1 MASRRNLTDAET
13 LELYRVSLENANKQP
28 QIKAILTELGYDTA
42 IMEEGN
48 ALLSETRKAYD
59 YNRIEDDETS
69 AAYAHFSK
77 LKAELEGIFD
87 IHRKKAKVIFRK
99 DPVTADQLAISGP
112 MPRTYMKWLES
123 AKKFYGVAA
132 TDQDV
137 LNKLGRL
144 KLGAADIATGN
155 ALINELE
162 TARTEYLR
170 EKGESQDATKL
181 KDAAFSKIR
190 DWMSDFYEV
199 AKIGLDD
206 NPQLLESLGKMVRS

>member
-13 LELYRVSLENANKQP
+13 LELYRVSLENATKQP
-28 QIKAILTELGYDTA
+28 QIQAILTKLGYDTA
-42 IMEEGN
+42 VIEEGK
-48 ALLSETRKAYD
+48 ALLSQTRKAYD
-59 YNRIEDDETS
+59 FNRIEDDETS

-77 LKAELEGIFD
+77 LKEELEDLFN
-87 IHRKKAKVIFRK
+87 IHRKIAKVIFRK
-99 DPVTADQLAISGP
+99 DPVTADQLSISGP
-112 MPRTYMKWLES
+112 IPRTYMKWLES
-123 AKKFYGVAA
+123 AKIFYGVAA

-155 ALINELE
+155 TLINELE
-162 TARTEYLR
+162 MARTEYLR

-199 AKIGLDD
+199 AKIGLED

>member
-1 MASRRNLTDAET
+1 MATRTKLTEAES
-13 LELYRVSLENANKQP
+13 LEMYRVSLENATKQP
-28 QIKAILTELGYDTA
+28 QIQAILTKLGYDTA
-42 IMEEGN
+42 VIEEGK
-48 ALLSETRKAYD
+48 ALLSQTRKAYD
-59 YNRIEDDETS
+59 FNRIEDDETS
-69 AAYAHFSK
+69 AAYADFSK
-77 LKAELEGIFD
+77 LKEEVEDLFN
-87 IHRKKAKVIFRK
+87 IHRKIAKVIFRK
-99 DPVTADQLAISGP
+99 DPVTADQLSISGP
-112 MPRTYMKWLES
+112 IPRTYMKWLES
-123 AKKFYGVAA
+123 AKIFYGVAA

-155 ALINELE
+155 TLINELE
-162 TARTEYLR
+162 MARTEYLR

-199 AKIGLDD
+199 AKIGLED

>member
-1 MASRRNLTDAET
+1 MATRTKLTEAES
-13 LELYRVSLENANKQP
+13 LEMYRVSLENATKQP
-28 QIKAILTELGYDTA
+28 QIQAILTKLGYDTA
-42 IMEEGN
+42 VIEEGK
-48 ALLSETRKAYD
+48 ALLSQTRKAYD
-59 YNRIEDDETS
+59 FNRIEDDETS

-77 LKAELEGIFD
+77 LKEELEDLFN
-87 IHRKKAKVIFRK
+87 IHRKIAKVIFRK
-99 DPVTADQLAISGP
+99 DPVTADQLSISGP
-112 MPRTYMKWLES
+112 IPRTYMKWLES
-123 AKKFYGVAA
+123 AKIFYGVAA

-144 KLGAADIATGN
+144 KLGAADIGTGN
-155 ALINELE
+155 TLINELE
-162 TARTEYLR
+162 MARTEYLR

-199 AKIGLDD
+199 AKIGLED